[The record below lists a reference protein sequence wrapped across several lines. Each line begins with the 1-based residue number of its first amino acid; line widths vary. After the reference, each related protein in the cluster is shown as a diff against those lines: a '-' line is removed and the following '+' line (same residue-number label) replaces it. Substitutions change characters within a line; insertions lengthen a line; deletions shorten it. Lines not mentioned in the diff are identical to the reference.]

1 MADTHGGEY
10 DAIVIGGGPSGSAY
24 AITLARSGRSVLV
37 LEREKFPRFHI
48 GESFLPFTSE
58 VLNQL
63 GLLERVVAGG
73 FAVKTALEL
82 CGINDRWTHRVAMAN
97 AGEPYWTWA
106 PSGERAH
113 IDQILLE
120 AAKEEPGV
128 TVLEQAK
135 VTELI
140 FANERI
146 AGVHYTHEGRQHT
159 INARFVI
166 DASGRAGMIARTLKL
181 RKSDGNL
188 KMAAIFRHFG
198 GLDERYNPGTVG
210 DTQIGVLDEGWM
222 WAIPIRKDVISVGA
236 VAPADRVR
244 ASRPEDIFASYLDRQ
259 PRIRDRLRGTEARRE
274 LGGEQNFEYH
284 ADTLAGPG
292 FFLIGDSGCFTDPVF
307 SSGVM
312 LALVTGR
319 RAAEETIRCLEGDS
333 SEEAAARRYQN
344 FFKTGYETYYRIIRA
359 HYDRRR
365 PSLGQYLKE
374 LFEECGAE
382 EKYRVLA
389 LGGDLF
395 SETNPFVNHIRKID
409 EWALFEPYE
418 PLYGCPVYGEGV
430 KHTTPLSPP
439 VA

>member
-1 MADTHGGEY
+1 MADTHGDDY

-63 GLLERVVAGG
+63 GLLDRVTAGG
-73 FAVKTALEL
+73 FAVKTGLEL
-82 CGINDRWTHRVAMAN
+82 CGVNDRWTHRVAMAN

-113 IDQILLE
+113 IDQILLD
-120 AAKEEPGV
+120 AAAEEPGV
-128 TVLEQAK
+128 TVLERAK
-135 VTELI
+135 VTELV

-146 AGVHYTHEGRQHT
+146 SGVHYTRDGQPHT
-159 INARFVI
+159 ATARFVI
-166 DASGRAGMIARTLKL
+166 DASGRAGVIARALNL

-198 GLDERYNPGTVG
+198 GLDERYNPGTEG
-210 DTQIGVLDEGWM
+210 DTQIGVLEDGWI
-222 WAIPIRKDVISVGA
+222 WAIPVRKDVISIGA
-236 VAPADRVR
+236 VAPAEQVR
-244 ASRPEDIFASYLDRQ
+244 RSRPEEIFASYLERQ
-259 PRIRDRLRGTEARRE
+259 PRIRERIRGAEPRRE
-274 LGGEQNFEYH
+274 LAGEQSFEYH

-292 FFLIGDSGCFTDPVF
+292 FFLVGDSGSFTDPVF
-307 SSGVM
+307 SSGVL

-319 RAAEETIRCLEGDS
+319 RAAEETIRCLEGDTS
-333 SEEAAARRYQN
+333 EAAAALRYQN
-344 FFKTGYETYYRIIRA
+344 FFKTGYETYYRVIRA

-365 PSLGQYLKE
+365 PTLGQYLKE
-374 LFEECGAE
+374 LFDECGAE

-395 SETNPFVNHIRKID
+395 SDTNPFVTHLRKID
-409 EWALFEPYE
+409 EWSLFAPYE
-418 PLYGCPVYGEGV
+418 PLYGCPVYGEDR
-430 KHTTPLSPP
+430 HTVPASAP
-439 VA
+439 VS